1 MSLFPR
7 LGCDNIVSCAQNACL
22 NSFGIKA
29 FTWIRLIN
37 SFHMYLL
44 CYADDPVSGER
55 SLPRGSWKTTGLN
68 CWNNGLWILG
78 KENNICSGAS
88 QQLEEEPRNF
98 HPRDTQSPAG
108 QATWRPIKVGSTFRG
123 QQTTWPP
130 QVPPTWLV
138 LCLFYMRCWKEWPY
152 TSVWR
157 GTVQAHGLLHSGR
170 RGIPWEAYE
179 CRFACYC
186 YEILTSALYGWQPYL
201 KLPSPNWFDN

>member
-7 LGCDNIVSCAQNACL
+7 LGCDNVVLCAQNACL

-78 KENNICSGAS
+78 KENNFCSGAS

-98 HPRDTQSPAG
+98 CPRDTQSPAG
-108 QATWRPIKVGSTFRG
+108 QATRRPIKVGSTFKG
-123 QQTTWPP
+123 QQTTWASGASNLTCFVSVLHEMLKGMTLHQCLEGNSTGTWTSP
-130 QVPPTWLV
+130 Q
-138 LCLFYMRCWKEWPY
+138 WKERHPLR
-152 TSVWR
+152 S
-157 GTVQAHGLLHSGR
+157 
-170 RGIPWEAYE
+170 I
-179 CRFACYC
+179 
-186 YEILTSALYGWQPYL
+186 
-201 KLPSPNWFDN
+201 